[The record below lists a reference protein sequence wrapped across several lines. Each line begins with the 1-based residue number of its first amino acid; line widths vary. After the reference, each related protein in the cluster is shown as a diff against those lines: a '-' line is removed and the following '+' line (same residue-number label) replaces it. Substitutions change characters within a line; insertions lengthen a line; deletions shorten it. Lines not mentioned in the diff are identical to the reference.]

1 MEQLHERTAGLDVH
15 RDKISACVRTRG
27 PKGGVVREKDQFRT
41 TTVELCHLSA
51 WLVERDVDLV
61 AMEATGVY
69 WKPVYYALEGG
80 PFTLWLCNAHHVKNV
95 PGRKTDLSDAA
106 WLADVAAH
114 GMVRPCFVPP
124 PQIRELRELTRYRKT
139 QIDARTAEIQR
150 MEKVLQD
157 AGIKPTSVASK
168 VLTLSGRAMIE
179 ALIAGERDPAAL
191 AELAKGKLRPKIAE
205 LTEALTG
212 RFADH
217 HAAAAHQ
224 ILAHVDFLTASI
236 EALDAQVAHR
246 LTAQQH
252 KVMDLLL
259 PVPGLERLS
268 IETIIAETGADM
280 SRFPSAA
287 HLASWAGL
295 SPGNHESAGKRRR
308 AGTTHG
314 HQWLRRT
321 MIESARAAARTKDT
335 YFSAQYR
342 QIARRRGPNKA
353 AVAVAHSLIDLVW
366 HLLSTGELFTDPGGD
381 YFERRSDPER
391 QARRLTEQLQQ
402 LGYQVTIT
410 PAA

>member
-1 MEQLHERTAGLDVH
+1 VSADGGRAVARQLRAPQ
-15 RDKISACVRTRG
+15 A
-27 PKGGVVREKDQFRT
+27 
-41 TTVELCHLSA
+41 A
-51 WLVERDVDLV
+51 AAV
-61 AMEATGVY
+61 AD
-69 WKPVYYALEGG
+69 
-80 PFTLWLCNAHHVKNV
+80 VKNV

-114 GMVRPCFVPP
+114 GMVRPSFVPP

-157 AGIKPTSVASK
+157 AGIKLTSVASK
-168 VLTLSGRAMIE
+168 VLTQSGRAMIE
-179 ALIAGERDPAAL
+179 ALIAGQRDPVTL
-191 AELAKGKLRPKIAE
+191 AELAKGKLRPRIPE
-205 LTEALTG
+205 LTDALTG

-217 HAAAAHQ
+217 HAAAARQ

-236 EALDAQVAHR
+236 EALDAQVALR
-246 LTAQQH
+246 ITARQRA
-252 KVMDLLL
+252 VMDLLL

-280 SRFPSAA
+280 SRFPSAG

-314 HQWLRRT
+314 NQWLRRT

-335 YFSAQYR
+335 YFAAQYR

-353 AVAVAHSLIDLVW
+353 AVAVAHSLIDVVW
-366 HLLSTGELFTDPGGD
+366 HLLSTGETFADPGAD

-391 QARRLTEQLQQ
+391 QARRLTEQLLQ
-402 LGYQVTIT
+402 LGYRVTLT